1 VAYVSVTVAVLAVV
15 GALTAGALAL
25 TSSGSVSVGSRPGA
39 VAASPPASSQAE
51 AASPIAGSASTEAS
65 SPPDRRRVAA
75 ASRAAEASA
84 SATATKKL
92 SAAQEQAKAQA
103 QIGSLTAGLP
113 AGSVSIA
120 ALNTVT
126 GAKYSGGSA
135 SDMWTASCY
144 KLLVLETL
152 LLQRQQSGGLG
163 AAELAEATRMIENS
177 DNVAGYALFETIGGN
192 AALTDALTQFGMT
205 HTVPGDSDPTFT
217 RTSASDY
224 LVLLENLVSRSSPLT
239 PASQALALGL
249 MRSVEADQRWGV
261 GVVSDPGSDFANK
274 NGWLSVDN
282 TNGPGE
288 QDNDLWIVNSAGVIT
303 VAGQQVLMVVMT
315 EHRPSYQDGINLVQ
329 SLATAVKPLVSS

>member
-1 VAYVSVTVAVLAVV
+1 VLVVAGALVAGVLAV
-15 GALTAGALAL
+15 
-25 TSSGSVSVGSRPGA
+25 TSGGSAHQGFSESA
-39 VAASPPASSQAE
+39 VAAASSAASSQAA
-51 AASPIAGSASTEAS
+51 AASSIAGSTSSAPS
-65 SPPDRRRVAA
+65 SPQDRRRVAA

-84 SATATKKL
+84 SATAKKL
-92 SAAQEQAKAQA
+92 SAAQVRTQAQA
-103 QIGSLTAGLP
+103 QIDSLSAGLP

-177 DNVAGYALFETIGGN
+177 DNVAGYALFEAVGGN
-192 AALTDALTQFGMT
+192 VALNDALTEFGMT
-205 HTVPGDSDPTFT
+205 HTVPGASDPTFT

-224 LVLLENLVSRSSPLT
+224 LVLLENLVSGSSPLT
-239 PASQALALGL
+239 PASRSLALGL

-288 QDNDLWIVNSAGVIT
+288 EDNDLWIVNSAGIIT